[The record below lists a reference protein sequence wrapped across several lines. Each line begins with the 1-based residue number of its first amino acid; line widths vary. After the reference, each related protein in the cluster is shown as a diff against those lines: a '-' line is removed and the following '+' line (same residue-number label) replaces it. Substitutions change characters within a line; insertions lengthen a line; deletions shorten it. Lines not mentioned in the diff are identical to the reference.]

1 MEKNIEQLRK
11 NTRFVYMNYSVC
23 AAVRDE
29 YQAFIDYDFWDIEFV
44 DLSNV
49 IDILKSKKYSE
60 YYLRENLFSYS
71 IPRFFND
78 LFYLNS
84 YQDIKKYIE
93 DEITAEQLI
102 FDNHIAKNDPIFI
115 FKFNKILKQKL
126 SYLNSINKVIQ
137 LAIEL
142 KKLMFAIDGIEA
154 MFQAKKTE
162 LIQCNTKLLT
172 MPTWANES
180 EIETIWSELISLK
193 FVDAKDKNNFLLAFG
208 FGDKKIPYEQFSL
221 GKSATNLMVLLI
233 LMIDRT
239 SKTLSVEN
247 RKLANDLFTIQLNM
261 TTKPNKN
268 DIETWCDKLQNTDI
282 LRKSDKQ
289 YFD

>member
-1 MEKNIEQLRK
+1 MEKITALFDFIEFLHSNINDFKSKNDLIENVYSLSRERGQLRPSL
-11 NTRFVYMNYSVC
+11 NYKDRLSVNKLKSEVSINAPIIDNEILLPIIQKANELNIC
-23 AAVRDE
+23 DVTALETLWNYNIGAIENFKRNFNEADIPLVMEAKRK
-29 YQAFIDYDFWDIEFV
+29 YTKFIDAAKIV
-44 DLSNV
+44 
-49 IDILKSKKYSE
+49 E
-60 YYLRENLFSYS
+60 YTA
-71 IPRFFND
+71 FFND
-78 LFYLNS
+78 LN
-84 YQDIKKYIE
+84 
-93 DEITAEQLI
+93 EILDLL
-102 FDNHIAKNDPIFI
+102 FDYFSDDVYAK
-115 FKFNKILKQKL
+115 
-126 SYLNSINKVIQ
+126 V
-137 LAIEL
+137 
-142 KKLMFAIDGIEA
+142 
-154 MFQAKKTE
+154 KT
-162 LIQCNTKLLT
+162 LT
-172 MPTWANES
+172 TWANES